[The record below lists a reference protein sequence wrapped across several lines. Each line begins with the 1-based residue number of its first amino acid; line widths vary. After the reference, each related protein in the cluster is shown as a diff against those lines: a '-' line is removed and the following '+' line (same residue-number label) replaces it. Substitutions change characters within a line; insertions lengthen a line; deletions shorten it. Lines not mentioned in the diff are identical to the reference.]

1 MIKGW
6 MQEADFSSVDMEFA
20 DAAEAIAFWK
30 NVDAGPMDA
39 LTARLIED
47 KEERCQWGLG
57 IGFDTDFAI
66 HIFRDDPIQDTYAM
80 RVEKKVPKKLLGLF
94 STTATRSNHVD
105 GLKRETVANYMQR
118 YFDKE
123 EELLILK

>member
-39 LTARLIED
+39 LTARLIEK
-47 KEERCQWGLG
+47 KEELPVRLG
-57 IGFDTDFAI
+57 IGFIDLRS
-66 HIFRDDPIQDTYAM
+66 IFRDPIKDTYAM
-80 RVEKKVPKKLLGLF
+80 RVESSKKLLSLG
-94 STTATRSNHVD
+94 TND
-105 GLKRETVANYMQR
+105 GDENNL
-118 YFDKE
+118 
-123 EELLILK
+123 